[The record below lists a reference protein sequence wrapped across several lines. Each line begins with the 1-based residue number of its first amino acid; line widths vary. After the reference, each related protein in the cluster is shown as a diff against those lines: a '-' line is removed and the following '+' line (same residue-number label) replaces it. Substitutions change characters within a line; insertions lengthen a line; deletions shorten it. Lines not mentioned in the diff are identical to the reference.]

1 MEYANKKKML
11 AVRNTVR
18 YKADANVTYDLL
30 YRSIKHKIKEY
41 GLDAHI
47 DNCSVSNGLFGE
59 DENALAVVHPQ
70 HTSDYFKY
78 CIICNKVGTTATVDV
93 YTFGQSSN
101 MKHEEYAANTKIF
114 TGNGAR
120 GAAVGMFR
128 GGAFGVGAAAGSII
142 GSAVGAGFRAIGKGI
157 NALMRDE
164 AGLER
169 EVQWYSAMNDILSE
183 ILDYGDFCY
192 QDDEADNCCDEE
204 LEYQEVDN
212 IPAETETDNVLRS
225 LSVDKL
231 KEAVAQGDTWAMGAL
246 GVKYYLG
253 EDVGRNRALA
263 FELFE
268 KAAKADDI
276 TSQKYLGLCYLLG
289 EGIEKN
295 ERKVYI
301 WFCKASD
308 GGNAEAKVR
317 LAELLINGEKI
328 AHDYALAESLYKE
341 VIGLKKKIVHSY
353 NFLKEMSS
361 PQLYVDKNTYND
373 AVWGLAVLYTDFYRY
388 YSKAF
393 PLLKESAENGYAEA
407 QYYLGIA
414 YMYARGTE
422 SNADS
427 AKYWLQKAV
436 EQGHS
441 SAEYHLNKLESN

>member
-1 MEYANKKKML
+1 MEYASKKKMM

-18 YKADANVTYDLL
+18 YKADANVTYELL
-30 YRSIKHKIKEY
+30 YKSLRHKISEY
-41 GLDAHI
+41 GIDARI
-47 DNCSVSNGLFGE
+47 DKCSVSNGMFDDGE
-59 DENALAVVHPQ
+59 EAIAVVNPL

-78 CIICNKVGTTATVDV
+78 CIICNRVGTTSTVSV
-93 YTFGQSSN
+93 YTFGQSN
-101 MKHEEYAANTKIF
+101 NVKREEYAANTSIF
-114 TGNGAR
+114 TGSGAR
-120 GAAVGMFR
+120 GAAVGMLR

-164 AGLER
+164 AGFER
-169 EVQWYSAMNDILSE
+169 EMQWYSAMNDILTE

-204 LEYQEVDN
+204 FEYSEGDD
-212 IPAETETDNVLRS
+212 IPAEIGTDNALRS
-225 LSVDKL
+225 LSVDEL
-231 KEAVAQGDTWAMGAL
+231 KNAVAQGDTLAMGAL

-253 EDVGRNRALA
+253 EDVNKNSAKA

-289 EGIEKN
+289 EGVERN
-295 ERKVYI
+295 ERKAYN

-308 GGNAEAKVR
+308 GGEGEAKVR
-317 LAELLINGEKI
+317 LAGLLINGEKI

-341 VIGLKKKIVHSY
+341 VIGSKKKIAHSCDA
-353 NFLKEMSS
+353 LMEMSS
-361 PQLYVDKNTYND
+361 PQLYVDKYTYND
-373 AVWGLAVLYTDFYRY
+373 AVWGLAVLYTDIYRY
-388 YSKAF
+388 YAKAF
-393 PLLKESAENGYAEA
+393 PLLKEAAENGCTEA
-407 QYYLGIA
+407 QYYLGVA

-422 SNADS
+422 SNAES

-436 EQGHS
+436 EQGNS